1 MNKKQI
7 FRGQALVEYALLLTL
22 MVVPLLVIF
31 SALGDTA
38 SAVWEVVVDSVQ
50 SEPLFDVHLPGLT
63 YTPHTATVF
72 TSTPLITDT
81 PNPAYSPTPSSTATD
96 YIPPTETLTATDYI
110 PPTETLTATEWFPP
124 TATSTNTEIPTETE
138 VPADTPTS
146 TIVPSPTSSYKAVTS
161 VTTRRRTS
169 QPTQIAITFVTNQNI
184 TLTITDYQSM
194 QVSTVQCNYN
204 CTKNL
209 TVGDSSAYVGIT
221 SSKGDNINILYP
233 AKN

>member
-1 MNKKQI
+1 MNKRQI

-50 SEPLFDVHLPGLT
+50 SEPLFDVHLPTVSG
-63 YTPHTATVF
+63 TPGTPTTTVDVLI
-72 TSTPLITDT
+72 STPTSTDT

-96 YIPPTETLTATDYI
+96 YIPPTETLTAT
-110 PPTETLTATEWFPP
+110 EWFPP
-124 TATSTNTEIPTETE
+124 TATSTNTEVPTETD
-138 VPADTPTS
+138 VPTDTLVPTA
-146 TIVPSPTSSYKAVTS
+146 VPSPTPAYIAVTS
-161 VTTRRRTS
+161 VTTRRRSS
-169 QPTQIAITFVTNQNI
+169 QPTQIKVSITTNQNI

-194 QVSTVQCNYN
+194 QVSTVSCNLN
-204 CTKNL
+204 CSKTL
-209 TVGDSSAYVGIT
+209 TVGDLSAYVGIT
-221 SSKGDNINILYP
+221 SSKGDNINVLYP